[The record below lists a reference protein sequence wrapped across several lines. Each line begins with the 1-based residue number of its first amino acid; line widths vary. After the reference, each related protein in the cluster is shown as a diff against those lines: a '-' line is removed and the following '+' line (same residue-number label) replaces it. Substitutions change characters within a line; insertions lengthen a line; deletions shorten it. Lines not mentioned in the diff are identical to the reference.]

1 MKILFSESQ
10 KFTQWWLWLILTGVA
25 GIPVYGIYKQLFLGE
40 VFGTRPISDE
50 GLIFLAVFVAGLW
63 ALFLVMRLQTE
74 IDRGEIRLKFVPF
87 LKKIIPWAEVVSAE
101 VKDYGFIGGW
111 GIRIST
117 KYGRAYNVTGSKG
130 LVLTLKN
137 GKKVLVGTQKEAELG
152 AVVKTCI

>member
-1 MKILFSESQ
+1 ME
-10 KFTQWWLWLILTGVA
+10 FTSKLSRGGNSVTK
-25 GIPVYGIYKQLFLGE
+25 PM
-40 VFGTRPISDE
+40 SDE

-74 IDRGEIRLKFVPF
+74 IDREEIRVRFVPF
-87 LKKIIPWAEVVSAE
+87 FKKIIPWAEVVSAE

-117 KYGRAYNVTGSKG
+117 KYGRAYNVKGSKG

-137 GKKVLVGTQKEAELG
+137 GKKVLVGTQKEAELR